1 MLAKLIAL
9 VLPLGLDTFAVA
21 AAIGMIG
28 VSASARRRISLLFTG
43 FEAGMPVIGLALG
56 VPLGH
61 AIGAAAD
68 YVAIGVLIA
77 FGIYTLSSDDDN
89 ERLAELSQMRGMRA
103 FVLGVSISLDEL
115 AIGFTL
121 GLLHISAALVI
132 ALIAAQTLIVTQLGL
147 RLGGRLSERVRE
159 GAERLAG
166 LALATLGLVEALR
179 LTARGSLASPDAR
192 LGSIVA
198 HLESA
203 QGRARVGRGKTRVGE
218 RKRGCGLWRG
228 GAPAVPALDRF
239 APEELT
245 LWFAGSWLF
254 STGPAVSLASR
265 RRLLPGAGVALLK

>member
-1 MLAKLIAL
+1 MTAKLIAL

-28 VSASARRRISLLFTG
+28 VSASERRRISLLFTG

-77 FGIYTLSSDDDN
+77 FGIYTLSSADEDN
-89 ERLAELSQMRGMRA
+89 ERLAELTQMRGLRA
-103 FVLGVSISLDEL
+103 VALGVSISLDEL

-132 ALIAAQTLIVTQLGL
+132 ALIAVQTLIVTQLGL

-166 LALATLGLVEALR
+166 LALATLGLVL
-179 LTARGSLASPDAR
+179 LAEK
-192 LGSIVA
+192 L
-198 HLESA
+198 
-203 QGRARVGRGKTRVGE
+203 
-218 RKRGCGLWRG
+218 
-228 GAPAVPALDRF
+228 
-239 APEELT
+239 
-245 LWFAGSWLF
+245 
-254 STGPAVSLASR
+254 LA
-265 RRLLPGAGVALLK
+265 